1 MEDDGGNW
9 WSAITIHANQH
20 AISGAITRGNGPDR
34 GLTCN
39 QHAISMQSAM
49 QSPVVIAPIEVS
61 RVG

>member
-1 MEDDGGNW
+1 MEDDGGDW
-9 WSAITIHANQH
+9 WSAITIHGNQH
-20 AISGAITRGNGPDR
+20 AISGAITRGPDR

-39 QHAISMQSAM
+39 QHAISMQSAV